1 MIPVDLKDTDKG
13 KYDITSIAEE
23 WSLKS
28 NEIHDRINDTK
39 MLKSPYLGALFF
51 CRNSMHTHKLFHRTA
66 PKKLL
71 SSIYFK
77 DYHRRTL
84 LWSSCGSLHCN
95 PYIPHA
101 ELYVYFQYGINCIQ
115 NSSWWQLSPSRKL
128 LTPNTF
134 LNFAQKI
141 NLVSNFQSVNKLDS
155 DHSQEFLRE
164 IFLSYK
170 CFCINLSYLCF
181 VINLVSVVGKYEK
194 MIKENFGLRQ
204 IRLASGAGEDWIH
217 GSSFRCTVFIYVR
230 RPVIW
235 HVAAT
240 LNCLAQVCQAC

>member
-39 MLKSPYLGALFF
+39 MLKSPYLGALLF

-95 PYIPHA
+95 PYILHA

-164 IFLSYK
+164 IFLFGYK
-170 CFCINLSYLCF
+170 CFCIDLSYLCF

-194 MIKENFGLRQ
+194 MIKENY
-204 IRLASGAGEDWIH
+204 DK
-217 GSSFRCTVFIYVR
+217 
-230 RPVIW
+230 
-235 HVAAT
+235 
-240 LNCLAQVCQAC
+240 

>member
-1 MIPVDLKDTDKG
+1 MTFLEPASIQRQFLPVRIG
-13 KYDITSIAEE
+13 N
-23 WSLKS
+23 KS
-28 NEIHDRINDTK
+28 EQLPNIVVLDNTANK
-39 MLKSPYLGALFF
+39 PKSSNGSCWRGLADEVFSY
-51 CRNSMHTHKLFHRTA
+51 CREN
-66 PKKLL
+66 
-71 SSIYFK
+71 
-77 DYHRRTL
+77 
-84 LWSSCGSLHCN
+84 
-95 PYIPHA
+95 
-101 ELYVYFQYGINCIQ
+101 YVYFQYGINCIQ
-115 NSSWWQLSPSRKL
+115 NSSWWKLSPSRKL

-141 NLVSNFQSVNKLDS
+141 NLVSTFQSVNKLDS

-164 IFLSYK
+164 IFHFGYK
-170 CFCINLSYLCF
+170 CFCIDLSYLCF